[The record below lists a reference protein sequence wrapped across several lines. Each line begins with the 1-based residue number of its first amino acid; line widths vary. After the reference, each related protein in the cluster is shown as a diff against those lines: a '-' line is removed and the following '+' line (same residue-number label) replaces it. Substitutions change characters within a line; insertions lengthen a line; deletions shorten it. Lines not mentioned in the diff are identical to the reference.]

1 MKLNLNHA
9 LRGCFSALIVLFVS
23 SAALAQTTVT
33 GTITDGENGD
43 PLIGAS
49 IVVTG
54 TSTGTVTDFDGNF
67 TLNVPEGAES
77 LSVSYTGYGTQTI
90 PFTGQTII
98 DVALTSGELLDEVV
112 VVGYGTVTQKEVTS
126 AVTSID
132 SEDFNAGNINDPTQ
146 LIQGKVAGLTISR
159 PGGNSNGES
168 TIRLRGL
175 SSFGGNQSPLIIID
189 GVVGADLNTV
199 DPADIA
205 SVNVLKDGSAAA
217 IYGIQ
222 ASAGVI
228 IVTTKR
234 GRAGAPQISYRG
246 YISAEEVAKAQ
257 PVASA
262 AQYLDNIE
270 RVGDI
275 NYQRALDDDVPAD
288 ELPSTGA
295 EVRASQNFGGNTDWF
310 EEVTR
315 TGISHVH
322 NLSYSGGADAT
333 TYRASINYRN
343 IQGIGFTND
352 GFRQVNGRVSVNTR
366 AINDRLSLSIDVT
379 ATDRRADLFEPAVF
393 QYATTYNPT
402 FPVFANDPSA
412 DVPQAVQDQAA
423 AQFGGFT
430 QVENFQYFN
439 PVAIGTNTRRERNQ
453 RNLLY
458 SFRSGFDITDDWVIE
473 ASYSRNTENGVDGY
487 IATRESYFAGNA
499 AGDPA
504 FRGFAERRTND
515 DRNELFEV
523 TTTYDLNLGASDL
536 ELLGGYSWQ
545 EYQDQNFFIG
555 GRGLPSNAFGF
566 NRLGVLNDFVS
577 GNVQENALNSGQGTY
592 RVIGFFGRA
601 RLGIGTAYNV
611 TASIRRDGTSRNGP
625 ENKWDI
631 FPAISASA
639 DLVDALALN
648 GPDALKVRI
657 GYGITGS
664 LPNGNYGYL
673 QTFNVGRQV
682 PVDSVTYVASIAPTS
697 NANPNLKFEK
707 KAEINFGIDFSF
719 LDYRLNGSL
728 DIYRRNTGDLITN
741 VPLPT
746 PPFLFETVEANLNN
760 VDLINQGVELAVSYN
775 MGDLE
780 GDGFSW
786 TPSLAFSTFSTKLED
801 NGETP
806 DFNFGAGGVQIF
818 ESSSPGSP
826 GQNGDPISQIRI
838 GEEFGGLYT
847 RVLDVPASVAAGRYV
862 FVNQNG
868 DIDDDGNPIIN
879 NDDKV
884 LVGNGLP
891 DFSASLANSFSY
903 RNWDLNIFLRGDFG
917 HSLANLPANFY
928 GQAGNAISRPND
940 NIIISDRFQPN
951 IVEAPRFSDYFV
963 EKASF
968 VALDNAQLGYT
979 FDMANVSGFSSLRV
993 YVAGQ
998 NLFYITNYSGVDP
1011 NVRFFDD
1018 RNANGVRDFN
1028 ENPLTP
1034 GLDRRTTFFRT
1045 RTYTLGLSLGF

>member
-1 MKLNLNHA
+1 
-9 LRGCFSALIVLFVS
+9 
-23 SAALAQTTVT
+23 
-33 GTITDGENGD
+33 
-43 PLIGAS
+43 
-49 IVVTG
+49 
-54 TSTGTVTDFDGNF
+54 
-67 TLNVPEGAES
+67 
-77 LSVSYTGYGTQTI
+77 
-90 PFTGQTII
+90 
-98 DVALTSGELLDEVV
+98 
-112 VVGYGTVTQKEVTS
+112 
-126 AVTSID
+126 
-132 SEDFNAGNINDPTQ
+132 
-146 LIQGKVAGLTISR
+146 
-159 PGGNSNGES
+159 
-168 TIRLRGL
+168 
-175 SSFGGNQSPLIIID
+175 
-189 GVVGADLNTV
+189 
-199 DPADIA
+199 
-205 SVNVLKDGSAAA
+205 
-217 IYGIQ
+217 
-222 ASAGVI
+222 
-228 IVTTKR
+228 
-234 GRAGAPQISYRG
+234 
-246 YISAEEVAKAQ
+246 VAKAQ

-262 AQYLDNIE
+262 AQYLNNIE

-275 NYQRALDDDVPAD
+275 NRARAEANPDIAPEDY
-288 ELPSTGA
+288 PSTGA
-295 EVRASQNFGGNTDWF
+295 EVRESQNFGGNTNWF

-379 ATDRRADLFEPAVF
+379 ATDRRAELFEPAVF

-402 FPVFANDPSA
+402 FPVLADDPSA
-412 DVPQAVQDQAA
+412 NVPQAVRDQSNE
-423 AQFGGFT
+423 QFGGFT

-439 PVAIGTNTRRERNQ
+439 PVAIGENTQRSRNE

-458 SFRSGFDITDDWVIE
+458 SFRAGFDILDNWIVE
-473 ASYSRNTENGVDGY
+473 ASYSRNSENGVDGY
-487 IATRESYFAGNA
+487 FANRESYFAGNA
-499 AGDPA
+499 AGGAA
-504 FRGFAERRTND
+504 FRGFAQRGTND
-515 DRNELFEV
+515 NRNELFEV
-523 TTTYDLNLGASDL
+523 TTTYNTNFGNSDL

-545 EYQDQNFFIG
+545 EYEFQDFFVG
-555 GRGLPSNAFGF
+555 GRGVPSNAFGF
-566 NRLGVLNDFVS
+566 NRLGVINDFVS
-577 GNVQENALNSGQGTY
+577 GNVQPNSLNSGQFSY

-601 RLGIGTAYNV
+601 RLGIGSAYNI

-625 ENKWDI
+625 QNKWDF

-639 DLVDALALN
+639 DLVDALSLS
-648 GPDALKVRI
+648 GPNTLKVRV

-664 LPNGNYGYL
+664 LPNGNYAYL

-682 PVDSVTYVASIAPTS
+682 PVGYENYVASIAPTS
-697 NANPNLKFEK
+697 NPNPDLRFEK
-707 KAEINFGIDFSF
+707 KGEVNLGVDFAF

-728 DIYRRNTGDLITN
+728 DVYRRNTSDLITD
-741 VPLPT
+741 VQLPT
-746 PPFLFETVEANLNN
+746 PPFLFPTVEANLNN
-760 VDLINQGVELAVSYN
+760 VDLINQGVELSLSYT
-775 MGDLE
+775 MGDTE
-780 GDGFSW
+780 GNGFSW
-786 TPSLAFSTFSTKLED
+786 TPALTFATFETRLEEND
-801 NGETP
+801 NEP

-818 ESSSPGSP
+818 ESSSPGAP

-847 RVLDVPASVAAGRYV
+847 RVLDVPASIAAGQYV
-862 FVNQNG
+862 FVDQNG
-868 DIDDDGNPIIN
+868 DEEIN

-903 RNWDLNIFLRGDFG
+903 RNFDLNIFLRGDFG

-940 NIIISDRFQPN
+940 NIIISDRFQPD
-951 IVEAPRFSDYFV
+951 IVQAPQFSDYFV

-979 FDMANVSGFSSLRV
+979 FNMANVSGFSNLRV
-993 YVAGQ
+993 YIAGQ

-1018 RNANGVRDFN
+1018 RNANGRRDFN